1 MAASLKNFATIA
13 VLIFASA
20 TSQAEVLPDPTK
32 PAVGSG
38 AIQSGA
44 ATGEANAAPTDDGLR
59 TIIISPDRRSVV
71 INGQQVVLGG
81 KLGNERLMAVCDASV
96 VLQGPEGRRE
106 VPLYPGVEIR
116 GGSRKRCNTAAKAL
130 PEAAPPVSGRKLNNI
145 SHKKPDGVAGKKE
158 SCK

>member
-1 MAASLKNFATIA
+1 MATSLKKFATIA
-13 VLIFASA
+13 ALIFASA
-20 TSQAEVLPDPTK
+20 TPEAEELPDPTR

-44 ATGEANAAPTDDGLR
+44 AAGEAKAVPSDDGLR
-59 TIIISPDRRSVV
+59 TIIISPDRRSAV
-71 INGQQVVLGG
+71 INGQQVALGG

-116 GGSRKRCNTAAKAL
+116 GGSQKRCNTAAKTL
-130 PEAAPPVSGRKLNNI
+130 PEAAGSLSGGKLNNI
-145 SHKKPDGVAGKKE
+145 SHKKPHGVAGKKE

>member
-1 MAASLKNFATIA
+1 MAASLKKFAAIA
-13 VLIFASA
+13 ALIFASA
-20 TSQAEVLPDPTK
+20 TLQAEVLPDPTK

-38 AIQSGA
+38 APQKGA
-44 ATGEANAAPTDDGLR
+44 ATGEVDAVPVDDGLR
-59 TIIISPDRRSVV
+59 TIIISPDRRSAV

-116 GGSRKRCNTAAKAL
+116 GGGQQRCNTPAKPLPGAAGSV
-130 PEAAPPVSGRKLNNI
+130 PGRKLNNI
-145 SHKKPDGVAGKKE
+145 SHNKPDGVAGKKE
-158 SCK
+158 SSK